1 MSTQVNAQKFPSNL
15 WALQYSLFSNR
26 SAMCLKIDW
35 IYRAVAK
42 KASITH
48 AVRYTPC
55 QDVVF

>member
-1 MSTQVNAQKFPSNL
+1 MHKSNLSNL

-48 AVRYTPC
+48 AVTYTPC
-55 QDVVF
+55 QDVAF